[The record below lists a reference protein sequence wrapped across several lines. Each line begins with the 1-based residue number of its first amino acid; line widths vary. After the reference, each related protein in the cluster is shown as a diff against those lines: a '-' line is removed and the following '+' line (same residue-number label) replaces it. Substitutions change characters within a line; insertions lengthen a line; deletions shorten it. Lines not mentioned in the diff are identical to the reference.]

1 MFVPLI
7 MSMLA
12 PDTITITV
20 GEFERTARIAVPTL
34 SAEKMPVVFVFHGH
48 GGTALA
54 AQRSFKMEHHWPPA
68 LVIYPQGLPT
78 PTQRDPEGKR
88 DGWNA
93 RGATDNRDIAFFDAL
108 LAWAKKT
115 HPIDARRVYVTG
127 HSNGGGFTYL
137 LATQRG
143 DQLAAVAPSSA
154 GPSQRAKEFP
164 KIPVLHLGGQKDII
178 VPFSSQERMVNALRE
193 RFGLMDIE
201 PTVEGLTKTFKK
213 DGAPEVAFFAHPGG
227 HSLPVAAYPLIA
239 EFFKRH

>member
-1 MFVPLI
+1 MLVPLI

-20 GEFERTARIAVPTL
+20 GDLERTARVAVPTAT
-34 SAEKMPVVFVFHGH
+34 AEKVPVVFVFHGH

-54 AQRSFKMEHHWPPA
+54 AQRSFKLEHHWPEA
-68 LVIYPQGLPT
+68 LAIYPQGLPT

-93 RGATDNRDIAFFDAL
+93 RSAVDNRDIAFFDAL
-108 LAWAKKT
+108 LEWAKKT
-115 HPIDARRVYVTG
+115 HGIDERRVYVTG

-143 DQLAAVAPSSA
+143 DKLAGVAPSSA

-164 KIPVLHLGGQKDII
+164 KIPVLHLGGEKDII
-178 VPFSSQERMVNALRE
+178 VPFASQERMVNALRD
-193 RFGLMDIE
+193 RFGLMEVE
-201 PTVEGLTKTFKK
+201 PKIEGLTKTYRK
-213 DGAPEVAFFAHPGG
+213 DGTPEVVFFAHPGG